1 MQCSV
6 GARRT
11 CRSESS
17 PTPESAWAGRVHPG
31 PPATHEHGC
40 SCSDRARRFQIRT
53 SQVAPMATQTA
64 APLLMDGGRGRTWRR
79 QHTLRVRATGASDA
93 AADRRHQHCA
103 GCARS
108 RQRYTCRRHES
119 HCHPGVARQA
129 PRLTRTTS
137 GWRDAG
143 SGAATPLAHA
153 QYSWRHLRL
162 VRPRPPGCRSVCRGV
177 LSNAQIYRRHPE
189 RRPVAVR
196 HVPSHTQRLS
206 GPASQTTAC
215 GLSLS
220 ARCGTLSLRSVP
232 SRHGG
237 ASAPHWYHCS
247 LACVGPGPALPSGI
261 GAGQVLLLRDR
272 VLASSGL

>member
-129 PRLTRTTS
+129 PRLSPHYKR
-137 GWRDAG
+137 
-143 SGAATPLAHA
+143 LARCW
-153 QYSWRHLRL
+153 QR
-162 VRPRPPGCRSVCRGV
+162 GC
-177 LSNAQIYRRHPE
+177 NASRACAILL
-189 RRPVAVR
+189 A
-196 HVPSHTQRLS
+196 
-206 GPASQTTAC
+206 ASQTRATTTPRLPQRLQRRSKQRAN
-215 GLSLS
+215 LS
-220 ARCGTLSLRSVP
+220 T
-232 SRHGG
+232 
-237 ASAPHWYHCS
+237 
-247 LACVGPGPALPSGI
+247 
-261 GAGQVLLLRDR
+261 
-272 VLASSGL
+272 SS